1 MIWLMRCDWHLIVIF
16 QDAHT
21 EANEE
26 WLEPL
31 LDELDRHPR
40 SVIQPSVDGIEPNTL
55 FYKDSLTKHK
65 GAFSWDL

>member
-1 MIWLMRCDWHLIVIF
+1 MILIL

-21 EANEE
+21 EANEG

-40 SVIQPSVDGIEPNTL
+40 SVIQPFVDGIDANTL
-55 FYKDSLTKHK
+55 SYNDPPTMYK
-65 GAFSWDL
+65 GAFSWDLK